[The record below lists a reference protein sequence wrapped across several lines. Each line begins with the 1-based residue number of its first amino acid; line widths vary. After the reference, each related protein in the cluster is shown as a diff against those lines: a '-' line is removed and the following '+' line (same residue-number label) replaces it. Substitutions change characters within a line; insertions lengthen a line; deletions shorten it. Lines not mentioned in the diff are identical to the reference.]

1 MAEVLVRGLRF
12 HVQRLGPE
20 QGVPVVFLHGLIMD
34 NLSSWFFTAAP
45 KVAVHQPV
53 LLYDLRGHGKSE
65 RPETGYGVHDMVEDL
80 GGILDGSLP
89 ADQRV
94 ELVGNSFGGLLALAF
109 AMARPERVRGLCLVD
124 GQVHDEGFGPEME
137 ASLSLEG
144 RERDEMIARAFK
156 DWLGRHSERKR
167 NRLARTASELVHGT
181 SLVRDIAHSA
191 PPAEGE
197 LGRVDCPVLA
207 LYGEHSDVRERGE
220 ALAAR
225 LPKAQLEIFA
235 GCTHSLLWEQTQ
247 RLGQR
252 VVDWVGRGSGP
263 GGEG

>member
-1 MAEVLVRGLRF
+1 MAEVTVGGLRF

-20 QGVPVVFLHGLIMD
+20 VGVPVVFLHGLIMD

-45 KVAVHQPV
+45 KVAAHQPV

-65 RPETGYGVHDMVEDL
+65 RPATGYGVQDMVEDL
-80 GGILDGSLP
+80 CGILDESLP

-109 AMARPERVRGLCLVD
+109 TLARPERVRGLCLVD
-124 GQVHDEGFGPEME
+124 GQVHDEAFGPEME
-137 ASLSLEG
+137 ASLGLEG
-144 RERDEMIARAFK
+144 RERDEMIARSFK

-167 NRLARTASELVHGT
+167 NRLARNASELVHGT
-181 SLVRDIAHSA
+181 SLVRDIAQSA
-191 PPAEGE
+191 PPVEGE
-197 LGRVDCPVLA
+197 LERVSCPVLA